1 MSTYT
6 FAGTS
11 RLNGTIKVRFAN
23 DAARVK
29 VLAKNG
35 HTDIDLIELKHPM
48 TKEEIVAYLREIDF
62 ARGNPEIQA
71 AIDAADE
78 KRNPKEKP
86 PKEPKEPNAKK
97 EPKAKKEK
105 ALAAGLWNGIF
116 NTDPS
121 EEWKKVV
128 MGIRNQVNEMI
139 ERGELDESEFD
150 NKVDELVAA
159 EEARE
164 EAEIRASIEADLEA
178 ARAANAPAREMPD
191 EEWKKVVMGIR
202 IQVNEMIERGEL
214 DESEFDNKVDELVAA
229 EAAREEAEIRA
240 SIEADLEAARAAN
253 APALIEETTAKVV
266 PVDETATEEQDEEA
280 PY

>member
-23 DAARVK
+23 DVARVK

-62 ARGNPEIQA
+62 ARGNTEIQA

-86 PKEPKEPNAKK
+86 PKGPK

-105 ALAAGLWNGIF
+105 APAVVVAEVK
-116 NTDPS
+116 TDPS

-178 ARAANAPAREMPD
+178 ARAAMRRP
-191 EEWKKVVMGIR
+191 
-202 IQVNEMIERGEL
+202 
-214 DESEFDNKVDELVAA
+214 
-229 EAAREEAEIRA
+229 
-240 SIEADLEAARAAN
+240 
-253 APALIEETTAKVV
+253 
-266 PVDETATEEQDEEA
+266 
-280 PY
+280 

>member
-11 RLNGTIKVRFAN
+11 RRFGKVKVRFAN
-23 DAARVK
+23 SAERIK
-29 VLAKNG
+29 VLMKTD
-35 HTDIDLIELKHPM
+35 HTEIDLIELPRAMDKA
-48 TKEEIVAYLREIDF
+48 EIALYLKEIDF
-62 ARGNPEIQA
+62 VGSRTGEQRDEVIA
-71 AIDAADE
+71 AIEEAIV
-78 KRNPKEKP
+78 KYNPDMAP
-86 PKEPKEPNAKK
+86 PK
-97 EPKAKKEK
+97 EPKAKKEPK
-105 ALAAGLWNGIF
+105 AMKEKAPAAVVAEVK
-116 NTDPS
+116 TDPS

-178 ARAANAPAREMPD
+178 ARAD
-191 EEWKKVVMGIR
+191 
-202 IQVNEMIERGEL
+202 
-214 DESEFDNKVDELVAA
+214 
-229 EAAREEAEIRA
+229 
-240 SIEADLEAARAAN
+240 N
-253 APALIEETTAKVV
+253 APALLEETTAKVV
-266 PVDETATEEQDEEA
+266 PVDETVAEEQDEEA

>member
-11 RLNGTIKVRFAN
+11 RRFGKVKVRFAN
-23 DAARVK
+23 SAERIK
-29 VLAKNG
+29 VLMKTD
-35 HTDIDLIELKHPM
+35 HTEIDLIELPRAMDKA
-48 TKEEIVAYLREIDF
+48 EIALYLKEIDF
-62 ARGNPEIQA
+62 VGSRTGEQRDEVIA
-71 AIDAADE
+71 AIEEAIV
-78 KRNPKEKP
+78 KYNPDMAP
-86 PKEPKEPNAKK
+86 PK

-105 ALAAGLWNGIF
+105 APAAVVAEVK
-116 NTDPS
+116 TDPS

-178 ARAANAPAREMPD
+178 ARAANAPA
-191 EEWKKVVMGIR
+191 
-202 IQVNEMIERGEL
+202 
-214 DESEFDNKVDELVAA
+214 
-229 EAAREEAEIRA
+229 
-240 SIEADLEAARAAN
+240 
-253 APALIEETTAKVV
+253 LIEETAAKVV
-266 PVDETATEEQDEEA
+266 PVDETVAEEQDEEA

>member
-23 DAARVK
+23 DVARVK

-62 ARGNPEIQA
+62 ARGNTEIQA

-86 PKEPKEPNAKK
+86 AK

-105 ALAAGLWNGIF
+105 APKKEKAVVAAAPT
-116 NTDPS
+116 TDPS

-178 ARAANAPAREMPD
+178 ARAANAPA
-191 EEWKKVVMGIR
+191 
-202 IQVNEMIERGEL
+202 
-214 DESEFDNKVDELVAA
+214 
-229 EAAREEAEIRA
+229 
-240 SIEADLEAARAAN
+240 
-253 APALIEETTAKVV
+253 LIEETTAKVV

>member
-11 RLNGTIKVRFAN
+11 RRFGKVKVRFAN
-23 DAARVK
+23 SAERIK
-29 VLAKNG
+29 VLMKTD
-35 HTDIDLIELKHPM
+35 HTEIDLIELPRAMDKA
-48 TKEEIVAYLREIDF
+48 EIALYLKEIDF
-62 ARGNPEIQA
+62 VGSRTGEQRDEVIA
-71 AIDAADE
+71 AIEEAIV
-78 KRNPKEKP
+78 KYNPDMAP
-86 PKEPKEPNAKK
+86 PK

-105 ALAAGLWNGIF
+105 APAAVGAEVK
-116 NTDPS
+116 TDPS

-128 MGIRNQVNEMI
+128 MGIRIQVNEMI

-178 ARAANAPAREMPD
+178 ARAANAPA
-191 EEWKKVVMGIR
+191 
-202 IQVNEMIERGEL
+202 
-214 DESEFDNKVDELVAA
+214 
-229 EAAREEAEIRA
+229 
-240 SIEADLEAARAAN
+240 
-253 APALIEETTAKVV
+253 LIEETTAKVV

>member
-23 DAARVK
+23 DVARVK

-62 ARGNPEIQA
+62 ARGNTEIQA

-86 PKEPKEPNAKK
+86 PKEPK
-97 EPKAKKEK
+97 AKKEK
-105 ALAAGLWNGIF
+105 APKKEKAVVAAAPT
-116 NTDPS
+116 TDPS

-128 MGIRNQVNEMI
+128 MGIRIQVNEMI

-178 ARAANAPAREMPD
+178 ARAANAPA
-191 EEWKKVVMGIR
+191 
-202 IQVNEMIERGEL
+202 
-214 DESEFDNKVDELVAA
+214 
-229 EAAREEAEIRA
+229 
-240 SIEADLEAARAAN
+240 
-253 APALIEETTAKVV
+253 LIEETTAKVV

>member
-11 RLNGTIKVRFAN
+11 RRFGKVKVRFAN
-23 DAARVK
+23 SVERIK
-29 VLAKNG
+29 VLMKTD
-35 HTDIDLIELKHPM
+35 HTEIDLIELPRAMDKA
-48 TKEEIVAYLREIDF
+48 EIALYLKEIDF
-62 ARGNPEIQA
+62 VGSRTGEQRDEVIA
-71 AIDAADE
+71 AIEEAIV
-78 KRNPKEKP
+78 KYNPDMAP
-86 PKEPKEPNAKK
+86 PK

-105 ALAAGLWNGIF
+105 AVVAAAPT
-116 NTDPS
+116 TDPS

-178 ARAANAPAREMPD
+178 ARAANAPA
-191 EEWKKVVMGIR
+191 
-202 IQVNEMIERGEL
+202 
-214 DESEFDNKVDELVAA
+214 
-229 EAAREEAEIRA
+229 
-240 SIEADLEAARAAN
+240 
-253 APALIEETTAKVV
+253 LIEETTAKVV

>member
-11 RLNGTIKVRFAN
+11 RRFGKVKVRFAN
-23 DAARVK
+23 SAERIK
-29 VLAKNG
+29 VLMKTD
-35 HTDIDLIELKHPM
+35 HTEIDLIELPRAMDKA
-48 TKEEIVAYLREIDF
+48 EIALYLKEIDF
-62 ARGNPEIQA
+62 VGSRTGEQRDEVIA
-71 AIDAADE
+71 AIEEAIV
-78 KRNPKEKP
+78 KYNPDMAP
-86 PKEPKEPNAKK
+86 PK
-97 EPKAKKEK
+97 EPKAKKEPK
-105 ALAAGLWNGIF
+105 AEKEKAVVAAAPT
-116 NTDPS
+116 TDPS

-128 MGIRNQVNEMI
+128 MGIRIQVNEMI

-178 ARAANAPAREMPD
+178 ARAANAPA
-191 EEWKKVVMGIR
+191 
-202 IQVNEMIERGEL
+202 
-214 DESEFDNKVDELVAA
+214 
-229 EAAREEAEIRA
+229 
-240 SIEADLEAARAAN
+240 
-253 APALIEETTAKVV
+253 LIEETTAKVV

>member
-23 DAARVK
+23 DVARVK

-62 ARGNPEIQA
+62 ARGNTEIQA

-86 PKEPKEPNAKK
+86 PKEPKEP
-97 EPKAKKEK
+97 KAKKEK
-105 ALAAGLWNGIF
+105 AVVAAAPT
-116 NTDPS
+116 TDPS

-178 ARAANAPAREMPD
+178 ARAANAPA
-191 EEWKKVVMGIR
+191 
-202 IQVNEMIERGEL
+202 
-214 DESEFDNKVDELVAA
+214 
-229 EAAREEAEIRA
+229 
-240 SIEADLEAARAAN
+240 
-253 APALIEETTAKVV
+253 LIEETTAKVV
-266 PVDETATEEQDEEA
+266 PVDEFGSGLFVPATEEQDEEA

>member
-23 DAARVK
+23 DVARVK

-62 ARGNPEIQA
+62 ARGNTEIQA

-86 PKEPKEPNAKK
+86 PKEPKEP
-97 EPKAKKEK
+97 KAKKEK
-105 ALAAGLWNGIF
+105 APKKEKAVVAAAPT
-116 NTDPS
+116 TDPS

-178 ARAANAPAREMPD
+178 ARAANAPA
-191 EEWKKVVMGIR
+191 
-202 IQVNEMIERGEL
+202 
-214 DESEFDNKVDELVAA
+214 
-229 EAAREEAEIRA
+229 
-240 SIEADLEAARAAN
+240 
-253 APALIEETTAKVV
+253 LIEETTAKVV

>member
-11 RLNGTIKVRFAN
+11 RRFGKVKVRFAN
-23 DAARVK
+23 SAERIK
-29 VLAKNG
+29 VLMKTD
-35 HTDIDLIELKHPM
+35 HTEIDLIELPRAMDKA
-48 TKEEIVAYLREIDF
+48 EIALYLKEIDF
-62 ARGNPEIQA
+62 VGSRTGEQRDEVIA
-71 AIDAADE
+71 AIEEAIV
-78 KRNPKEKP
+78 KYNPDMAP
-86 PKEPKEPNAKK
+86 PK

-105 ALAAGLWNGIF
+105 APAAVVAEVK
-116 NTDPS
+116 TDPS

-128 MGIRNQVNEMI
+128 MGIRIQVNEMI

-178 ARAANAPAREMPD
+178 ARAANAPA
-191 EEWKKVVMGIR
+191 
-202 IQVNEMIERGEL
+202 L
-214 DESEFDNKVDELVAA
+214 L
-229 EAAREEAEIRA
+229 
-240 SIEADLEAARAAN
+240 
-253 APALIEETTAKVV
+253 EETTAKVV
-266 PVDETATEEQDEEA
+266 PVDEFGSGLFVPATEEQDEEA

>member
-11 RLNGTIKVRFAN
+11 RRFGKVKVRFAN
-23 DAARVK
+23 SAERIK
-29 VLAKNG
+29 VLMKTD
-35 HTDIDLIELKHPM
+35 HTEIDLIELPRAMDKA
-48 TKEEIVAYLREIDF
+48 EIALYLKEIDF
-62 ARGNPEIQA
+62 VGSRTGEQRDEVIA
-71 AIDAADE
+71 AIEEAIV
-78 KRNPKEKP
+78 KYNPDMAP
-86 PKEPKEPNAKK
+86 PK

-105 ALAAGLWNGIF
+105 APAAVVAEVK
-116 NTDPS
+116 TDPS

-128 MGIRNQVNEMI
+128 MGIRIQVNEMI

-178 ARAANAPAREMPD
+178 ARAANAPA
-191 EEWKKVVMGIR
+191 
-202 IQVNEMIERGEL
+202 
-214 DESEFDNKVDELVAA
+214 
-229 EAAREEAEIRA
+229 
-240 SIEADLEAARAAN
+240 
-253 APALIEETTAKVV
+253 LIEETTAKVV

>member
-23 DAARVK
+23 DVARVK

-62 ARGNPEIQA
+62 ARGNTEIQA

-86 PKEPKEPNAKK
+86 PKEPKEP
-97 EPKAKKEK
+97 KAKKEK
-105 ALAAGLWNGIF
+105 AVVAAAPT
-116 NTDPS
+116 TDPS

-178 ARAANAPAREMPD
+178 ARAANAPA
-191 EEWKKVVMGIR
+191 
-202 IQVNEMIERGEL
+202 
-214 DESEFDNKVDELVAA
+214 
-229 EAAREEAEIRA
+229 
-240 SIEADLEAARAAN
+240 
-253 APALIEETTAKVV
+253 LIEETTAKVV

>member
-86 PKEPKEPNAKK
+86 PKTTGRSPKQSGRTSRKSSWRRILK
-97 EPKAKKEK
+97 RM
-105 ALAAGLWNGIF
+105 
-116 NTDPS
+116 PS
-121 EEWKKVV
+121 P
-128 MGIRNQVNEMI
+128 
-139 ERGELDESEFD
+139 F
-150 NKVDELVAA
+150 
-159 EEARE
+159 
-164 EAEIRASIEADLEA
+164 
-178 ARAANAPAREMPD
+178 
-191 EEWKKVVMGIR
+191 
-202 IQVNEMIERGEL
+202 
-214 DESEFDNKVDELVAA
+214 
-229 EAAREEAEIRA
+229 
-240 SIEADLEAARAAN
+240 
-253 APALIEETTAKVV
+253 
-266 PVDETATEEQDEEA
+266 
-280 PY
+280 

>member
-11 RLNGTIKVRFAN
+11 RLNGTVKVRFAN

-62 ARGNPEIQA
+62 ARGNTEIQA

-86 PKEPKEPNAKK
+86 PKEPK
-97 EPKAKKEK
+97 AKKEK
-105 ALAAGLWNGIF
+105 APAAVVAEVKP
-116 NTDPS
+116 DPS

-178 ARAANAPAREMPD
+178 ARANNSPT
-191 EEWKKVVMGIR
+191 
-202 IQVNEMIERGEL
+202 
-214 DESEFDNKVDELVAA
+214 
-229 EAAREEAEIRA
+229 
-240 SIEADLEAARAAN
+240 
-253 APALIEETTAKVV
+253 LIEETTAKVV
-266 PVDETATEEQDEEA
+266 PVDEVVAVEAVEVQGEEA

>member
-23 DAARVK
+23 DVARVK

-62 ARGNPEIQA
+62 ARGNTEIQA

-86 PKEPKEPNAKK
+86 PKAPKEPK

-105 ALAAGLWNGIF
+105 AVVAAAPT
-116 NTDPS
+116 TDPS
-121 EEWKKVV
+121 EEWKMVV
-128 MGIRNQVNEMI
+128 MGIRIQVNEMI

-178 ARAANAPAREMPD
+178 ARAANAPA
-191 EEWKKVVMGIR
+191 
-202 IQVNEMIERGEL
+202 
-214 DESEFDNKVDELVAA
+214 
-229 EAAREEAEIRA
+229 
-240 SIEADLEAARAAN
+240 
-253 APALIEETTAKVV
+253 LIEETTAKVV

>member
-11 RLNGTIKVRFAN
+11 RRFGKVKVRFAN
-23 DAARVK
+23 SADRIK
-29 VLAKNG
+29 VLMKTD
-35 HTDIDLIELKHPM
+35 HTEIDLIELPRAMDKA
-48 TKEEIVAYLREIDF
+48 EIALYLKEIDF
-62 ARGNPEIQA
+62 VGSRTGEQRDEVIA
-71 AIDAADE
+71 AIEEAIV
-78 KRNPKEKP
+78 KYNPDMAP
-86 PKEPKEPNAKK
+86 PK

-105 ALAAGLWNGIF
+105 AVVAAAPT
-116 NTDPS
+116 TDPS

-128 MGIRNQVNEMI
+128 MGIRIQVNEMI

-178 ARAANAPAREMPD
+178 ARAANAPA
-191 EEWKKVVMGIR
+191 
-202 IQVNEMIERGEL
+202 
-214 DESEFDNKVDELVAA
+214 
-229 EAAREEAEIRA
+229 
-240 SIEADLEAARAAN
+240 
-253 APALIEETTAKVV
+253 LIEETTAKVV

>member
-78 KRNPKEKP
+78 KRNPKEKQ
-86 PKEPKEPNAKK
+86 PKEPK

-105 ALAAGLWNGIF
+105 A
-116 NTDPS
+116 
-121 EEWKKVV
+121 V
-128 MGIRNQVNEMI
+128 
-139 ERGELDESEFD
+139 
-150 NKVDELVAA
+150 VAA
-159 EEARE
+159 
-164 EAEIRASIEADLEA
+164 
-178 ARAANAPAREMPD
+178 APAQEMPD

>member
-23 DAARVK
+23 DVARVK

-62 ARGNPEIQA
+62 ARGNTEIQA

-86 PKEPKEPNAKK
+86 PKEPK
-97 EPKAKKEK
+97 AKKEK
-105 ALAAGLWNGIF
+105 APKKEKAVVAAAPT
-116 NTDPS
+116 TDPS

-150 NKVDELVAA
+150 NKVDELIAA

-178 ARAANAPAREMPD
+178 ARAANT
-191 EEWKKVVMGIR
+191 
-202 IQVNEMIERGEL
+202 
-214 DESEFDNKVDELVAA
+214 
-229 EAAREEAEIRA
+229 
-240 SIEADLEAARAAN
+240 
-253 APALIEETTAKVV
+253 PALIEETTAKVV

>member
-11 RLNGTIKVRFAN
+11 RRFGKVKVRFAN
-23 DAARVK
+23 SAERIK
-29 VLAKNG
+29 VLMKTD
-35 HTDIDLIELKHPM
+35 HTEIDLIELPRAMDKA
-48 TKEEIVAYLREIDF
+48 EIALYLKEIDF
-62 ARGNPEIQA
+62 VGSRTGEQRDEVIA
-71 AIDAADE
+71 AIEEAIV
-78 KRNPKEKP
+78 KYNPDMAP
-86 PKEPKEPNAKK
+86 PK

-105 ALAAGLWNGIF
+105 APAAVVAEVK
-116 NTDPS
+116 TDPS

-128 MGIRNQVNEMI
+128 MGIRIQVNEMI

-178 ARAANAPAREMPD
+178 ARAANAPA
-191 EEWKKVVMGIR
+191 
-202 IQVNEMIERGEL
+202 L
-214 DESEFDNKVDELVAA
+214 L
-229 EAAREEAEIRA
+229 
-240 SIEADLEAARAAN
+240 
-253 APALIEETTAKVV
+253 EETTAKVV
-266 PVDETATEEQDEEA
+266 PVDEFGSGLFDPATEEQDEEA

>member
-86 PKEPKEPNAKK
+86 PKEPK
-97 EPKAKKEK
+97 AKKEK
-105 ALAAGLWNGIF
+105 APAAVVAEVK
-116 NTDPS
+116 TDPS
-121 EEWKKVV
+121 
-128 MGIRNQVNEMI
+128 
-139 ERGELDESEFD
+139 
-150 NKVDELVAA
+150 
-159 EEARE
+159 
-164 EAEIRASIEADLEA
+164 
-178 ARAANAPAREMPD
+178 

-229 EAAREEAEIRA
+229 EEAREEAEGRA
-240 SIEADLEAARAAN
+240 SIEADLEAARADN
-253 APALIEETTAKVV
+253 APALLEETTAKVV
-266 PVDETATEEQDEEA
+266 PVDETVAEEQDEEA

>member
-23 DAARVK
+23 DVARVK

-62 ARGNPEIQA
+62 ARGNTEIQA

-86 PKEPKEPNAKK
+86 PKEPK
-97 EPKAKKEK
+97 AKKEK
-105 ALAAGLWNGIF
+105 APKKEKAVVAAAPT
-116 NTDPS
+116 TDPS

-178 ARAANAPAREMPD
+178 ARAANT
-191 EEWKKVVMGIR
+191 
-202 IQVNEMIERGEL
+202 
-214 DESEFDNKVDELVAA
+214 
-229 EAAREEAEIRA
+229 
-240 SIEADLEAARAAN
+240 
-253 APALIEETTAKVV
+253 PALIEETTAKVV

>member
-23 DAARVK
+23 DVARVK

-62 ARGNPEIQA
+62 ARGNTEIQA

-86 PKEPKEPNAKK
+86 PKEPKEP
-97 EPKAKKEK
+97 KAKKEK
-105 ALAAGLWNGIF
+105 APKKEKAVVAAAPT
-116 NTDPS
+116 TDPS
-121 EEWKKVV
+121 
-128 MGIRNQVNEMI
+128 
-139 ERGELDESEFD
+139 
-150 NKVDELVAA
+150 
-159 EEARE
+159 
-164 EAEIRASIEADLEA
+164 
-178 ARAANAPAREMPD
+178 

-214 DESEFDNKVDELVAA
+214 DESEFDNKVDELIAA
-229 EAAREEAEIRA
+229 EEAREEAEIRA

-253 APALIEETTAKVV
+253 TPALIEETTAKVV

>member
-23 DAARVK
+23 DVARVK

-62 ARGNPEIQA
+62 ARGNTEIQA

-86 PKEPKEPNAKK
+86 PKEPK
-97 EPKAKKEK
+97 AKKEK
-105 ALAAGLWNGIF
+105 APKKEKAVVAAAPT
-116 NTDPS
+116 TDPS

-178 ARAANAPAREMPD
+178 ARAANAPA
-191 EEWKKVVMGIR
+191 
-202 IQVNEMIERGEL
+202 
-214 DESEFDNKVDELVAA
+214 
-229 EAAREEAEIRA
+229 
-240 SIEADLEAARAAN
+240 
-253 APALIEETTAKVV
+253 LIEETTAKVV

>member
-62 ARGNPEIQA
+62 ARGNIEIQA

-86 PKEPKEPNAKK
+86 PKEPK
-97 EPKAKKEK
+97 AKKEK
-105 ALAAGLWNGIF
+105 AVVAAAPT
-116 NTDPS
+116 TDPS

-128 MGIRNQVNEMI
+128 MGIRIQVNEMI

-178 ARAANAPAREMPD
+178 ARAANAPA
-191 EEWKKVVMGIR
+191 
-202 IQVNEMIERGEL
+202 
-214 DESEFDNKVDELVAA
+214 
-229 EAAREEAEIRA
+229 
-240 SIEADLEAARAAN
+240 
-253 APALIEETTAKVV
+253 LIEETTAKVV

>member
-11 RLNGTIKVRFAN
+11 RRFGKVKVRFAN
-23 DAARVK
+23 SADRIK
-29 VLAKNG
+29 VLMKTD
-35 HTDIDLIELKHPM
+35 HTEIDLIELPRAMDKA
-48 TKEEIVAYLREIDF
+48 EIALYLKEIDF
-62 ARGNPEIQA
+62 VGSRTGEQRDEVIA
-71 AIDAADE
+71 AIEEAIV
-78 KRNPKEKP
+78 KYNPDMAP
-86 PKEPKEPNAKK
+86 PK

-105 ALAAGLWNGIF
+105 APAAVVAEVK
-116 NTDPS
+116 TDPS

-128 MGIRNQVNEMI
+128 MGIRIQVNEMI

-178 ARAANAPAREMPD
+178 ARAANAPA
-191 EEWKKVVMGIR
+191 
-202 IQVNEMIERGEL
+202 L
-214 DESEFDNKVDELVAA
+214 L
-229 EAAREEAEIRA
+229 
-240 SIEADLEAARAAN
+240 
-253 APALIEETTAKVV
+253 EETTAKVV
-266 PVDETATEEQDEEA
+266 PVDEFGSGLFDPATEEQDEEA

>member
-11 RLNGTIKVRFAN
+11 RRFGKVKVRFAN
-23 DAARVK
+23 SAERIK
-29 VLAKNG
+29 VLMKTD
-35 HTDIDLIELKHPM
+35 HTEIDLIELPRAMDKA
-48 TKEEIVAYLREIDF
+48 EIALYLKEIDF
-62 ARGNPEIQA
+62 VGSRTGEQRDEVIA
-71 AIDAADE
+71 AIEEAIV
-78 KRNPKEKP
+78 KYNPDMAP
-86 PKEPKEPNAKK
+86 PK

-105 ALAAGLWNGIF
+105 APAAVVAEVK
-116 NTDPS
+116 TDAS

-178 ARAANAPAREMPD
+178 ARAANT
-191 EEWKKVVMGIR
+191 
-202 IQVNEMIERGEL
+202 
-214 DESEFDNKVDELVAA
+214 
-229 EAAREEAEIRA
+229 
-240 SIEADLEAARAAN
+240 
-253 APALIEETTAKVV
+253 PALIEETAAKVV
-266 PVDETATEEQDEEA
+266 PVDETVAEEAAAEEAAAEVQDEEA

>member
-35 HTDIDLIELKHPM
+35 HTDIDLIELRHPM

-78 KRNPKEKP
+78 KRNPKEKQ
-86 PKEPKEPNAKK
+86 PKEPK

-105 ALAAGLWNGIF
+105 A
-116 NTDPS
+116 
-121 EEWKKVV
+121 V
-128 MGIRNQVNEMI
+128 
-139 ERGELDESEFD
+139 
-150 NKVDELVAA
+150 VAA
-159 EEARE
+159 
-164 EAEIRASIEADLEA
+164 
-178 ARAANAPAREMPD
+178 APAREMPD

>member
-78 KRNPKEKP
+78 KRNPKEKQ
-86 PKEPKEPNAKK
+86 PKEPK

-105 ALAAGLWNGIF
+105 A
-116 NTDPS
+116 
-121 EEWKKVV
+121 V
-128 MGIRNQVNEMI
+128 
-139 ERGELDESEFD
+139 
-150 NKVDELVAA
+150 VAA
-159 EEARE
+159 
-164 EAEIRASIEADLEA
+164 
-178 ARAANAPAREMPD
+178 APAREMPD

-266 PVDETATEEQDEEA
+266 PVDETVAEEQDEEA

>member
-11 RLNGTIKVRFAN
+11 RRFGKVKVRFAN
-23 DAARVK
+23 SAERIK
-29 VLAKNG
+29 VLMKTD
-35 HTDIDLIELKHPM
+35 HTEIDLIELPRAMDKA
-48 TKEEIVAYLREIDF
+48 EIALYLKEIDF
-62 ARGNPEIQA
+62 VGSRTGEQRDEVIA
-71 AIDAADE
+71 AIEEAIV
-78 KRNPKEKP
+78 KYNPDMAP
-86 PKEPKEPNAKK
+86 PKEPNAKK

-105 ALAAGLWNGIF
+105 A
-116 NTDPS
+116 P
-121 EEWKKVV
+121 KKEKAV
-128 MGIRNQVNEMI
+128 
-139 ERGELDESEFD
+139 
-150 NKVDELVAA
+150 VAA
-159 EEARE
+159 
-164 EAEIRASIEADLEA
+164 
-178 ARAANAPAREMPD
+178 APAQEMPD

>member
-11 RLNGTIKVRFAN
+11 RLNGTVKVRFAN

-62 ARGNPEIQA
+62 ARGNTEIQA

-86 PKEPKEPNAKK
+86 PKEPK
-97 EPKAKKEK
+97 AKKEK
-105 ALAAGLWNGIF
+105 APKKEKAVVAAAPT
-116 NTDPS
+116 TDPS

-178 ARAANAPAREMPD
+178 ARAANAPA
-191 EEWKKVVMGIR
+191 
-202 IQVNEMIERGEL
+202 
-214 DESEFDNKVDELVAA
+214 
-229 EAAREEAEIRA
+229 
-240 SIEADLEAARAAN
+240 
-253 APALIEETTAKVV
+253 LIEETTAKVV

>member
-62 ARGNPEIQA
+62 ARGNTEIQA

-78 KRNPKEKP
+78 KRNPQEKP
-86 PKEPKEPNAKK
+86 PK

-105 ALAAGLWNGIF
+105 A
-116 NTDPS
+116 P
-121 EEWKKVV
+121 KKEKAV
-128 MGIRNQVNEMI
+128 
-139 ERGELDESEFD
+139 
-150 NKVDELVAA
+150 VAA
-159 EEARE
+159 
-164 EAEIRASIEADLEA
+164 
-178 ARAANAPAREMPD
+178 APAREMPD

-253 APALIEETTAKVV
+253 TPALIEETAAKVV
-266 PVDETATEEQDEEA
+266 PVDETATEEQDEDA

>member
-11 RLNGTIKVRFAN
+11 RRFGKVKVRFAN
-23 DAARVK
+23 SAERIK
-29 VLAKNG
+29 VLMKTD
-35 HTDIDLIELKHPM
+35 HTEIDLIELPRAMDKA
-48 TKEEIVAYLREIDF
+48 EIALYLKEIDF
-62 ARGNPEIQA
+62 VGSRTGEQRDEVIA
-71 AIDAADE
+71 AIEEAIV
-78 KRNPKEKP
+78 KYNPDMAP
-86 PKEPKEPNAKK
+86 PK

-105 ALAAGLWNGIF
+105 APAAVVAEVK
-116 NTDPS
+116 TDPS

-178 ARAANAPAREMPD
+178 ARAANAPA
-191 EEWKKVVMGIR
+191 
-202 IQVNEMIERGEL
+202 
-214 DESEFDNKVDELVAA
+214 
-229 EAAREEAEIRA
+229 
-240 SIEADLEAARAAN
+240 
-253 APALIEETTAKVV
+253 LIEETTAKVV

>member
-11 RLNGTIKVRFAN
+11 RRFGKVKVRFAN
-23 DAARVK
+23 SAERIK
-29 VLAKNG
+29 VLMKTD
-35 HTDIDLIELKHPM
+35 HTEIDLIELPRAMDKA
-48 TKEEIVAYLREIDF
+48 EIALYLKEIDF
-62 ARGNPEIQA
+62 VGSRTGEQRDEVIA
-71 AIDAADE
+71 AIEEAIV
-78 KRNPKEKP
+78 KYNPDMAP
-86 PKEPKEPNAKK
+86 PK

-105 ALAAGLWNGIF
+105 APKKETAVVAAAPT
-116 NTDPS
+116 TDPS

-128 MGIRNQVNEMI
+128 MGIRIQVNEMI

-178 ARAANAPAREMPD
+178 ARAANT
-191 EEWKKVVMGIR
+191 
-202 IQVNEMIERGEL
+202 
-214 DESEFDNKVDELVAA
+214 
-229 EAAREEAEIRA
+229 
-240 SIEADLEAARAAN
+240 
-253 APALIEETTAKVV
+253 PALIEETTAKVV